1 MNIYT
6 IILTVLVV
14 VLIHL
19 NIYQYLVQHAAVRI
33 AEILFVMSR
42 NLREKANE
50 AGWMAR
56 TWRSSRRISMMSP
69 LRPAACQRGW
79 AAGKKA

>member
-6 IILTVLVV
+6 IIVTVLEV
-14 VLIHL
+14 VLILL

-50 AGWMAR
+50 AGWMAG
-56 TWRSSRRISMMSP
+56 TWRSSTRISMMSP
-69 LRPAACQRGW
+69 LRPAAC
-79 AAGKKA
+79 

>member
-14 VLIHL
+14 VLILL

-33 AEILFVMSR
+33 AEILFVMFR

-50 AGWMAR
+50 VDWMAR

-69 LRPAACQRGW
+69 LRPATC
-79 AAGKKA
+79 

>member
-50 AGWMAR
+50 VGWMAR
-56 TWRSSRRISMMSP
+56 TWRSSRRISMISP
-69 LRPAACQRGW
+69 LRPTAC
-79 AAGKKA
+79 